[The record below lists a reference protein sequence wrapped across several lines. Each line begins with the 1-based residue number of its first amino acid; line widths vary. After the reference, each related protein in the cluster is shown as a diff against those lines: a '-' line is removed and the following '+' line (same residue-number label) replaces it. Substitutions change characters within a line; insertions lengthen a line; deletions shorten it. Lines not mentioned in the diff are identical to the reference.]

1 MHSIRSAGA
10 HPESLAWCQNHGMTR
25 AVVIALSI
33 VCVLDASPANA
44 CTCAPPRAAC
54 NQFWQVAAVFAGRV
68 TQIAPVPERP
78 GILAVRFAVEQRG
91 RGVDSETVVVES
103 APQDGVNC
111 GYTFRVGE
119 SYVVYAGA
127 APGGQLTTNM
137 CSGTKLAKDAA
148 ADLAFLKE
156 VAGPPRGVRVFGHVR
171 RIEEDLVSFG
181 RRDYGGVAGA
191 RVEVIGDRA
200 SREGTTGQ
208 DGSYDFSDLPPGRY
222 TVTVTPPKGLALAGP
237 PLPREQHHPPPR
249 SVTLTNPSE
258 CAETWTWPR
267 TDSQIS
273 GVLRNA
279 DGSAA
284 DEEVIDLIAVS
295 SVTRV
300 DKVIPHVS
308 VRTGADGRFTFAF
321 IPPGTYLVGVN
332 LGNPPPAS
340 QLDRRSYHPG
350 VTDPPTATKVTVD
363 AGSRIELAPFK
374 LQDWPLV
381 RRISGTVMWSDGV
394 PATDATVTIFGAA
407 SERVPL
413 DSAGRFTLTLPYGA
427 QFWVNARAS
436 RAVNGVRVQ
445 GNSSPLT
452 IGRNDRDGELSVV
465 LKLPR

>member
-1 MHSIRSAGA
+1 
-10 HPESLAWCQNHGMTR
+10 MTR
-25 AVVIALSI
+25 AVVIALSV

-54 NQFWQVAAVFAGRV
+54 SQFWQVAAVFAGRV
-68 TQIAPVPERP
+68 TQIAPLPERP

-91 RGVDSETVVVES
+91 RGVDSDTVVVES

-127 APGGQLTTNM
+127 LPGGRLTTSM

-148 ADLAFLKE
+148 ADLAFLTE

-171 RIEEDLVSFG
+171 RVEEDLVSFG

-191 RVEVIGDRA
+191 RVEVVGDRA
-200 SREGTTGQ
+200 SREATTGQ
-208 DGSYDFSDLPPGRY
+208 DGNYDFSDLPPGTYR
-222 TVTVTPPKGLALAGP
+222 VTVTPPNGLALAGP
-237 PLPREQHHPPPR
+237 PLPRGDHHPPPPT
-249 SVTLTNPSE
+249 VTLTTPSQ
-258 CAETWTWPR
+258 CAEIWTWPR
-267 TDSQIS
+267 TDSRVS
-273 GVLRNA
+273 GVLLNS
-279 DGSAA
+279 DETPA
-284 DEEVIDLIAVS
+284 DEETVDLIAVS
-295 SVTRV
+295 SVARAEKQV
-300 DKVIPHVS
+300 PHVS
-308 VRTGADGRFTFAF
+308 VRTGADGRFMFAF
-321 IPPGTYLVGVN
+321 ISPGRYLVGVN
-332 LGNPPPAS
+332 LKNPPPPS
-340 QLDRRSYHPG
+340 ELDRRSYHPG
-350 VTDPPTATKVTVD
+350 VTEPATATEVTVGV
-363 AGSRIELAPFK
+363 GSRIELVPFK
-374 LQDWPLV
+374 LPEWPLN
-381 RRISGTVMWSDGV
+381 RRIAGIVVWSDGV

-436 RAVNGVRVQ
+436 RTVNGVGVQ